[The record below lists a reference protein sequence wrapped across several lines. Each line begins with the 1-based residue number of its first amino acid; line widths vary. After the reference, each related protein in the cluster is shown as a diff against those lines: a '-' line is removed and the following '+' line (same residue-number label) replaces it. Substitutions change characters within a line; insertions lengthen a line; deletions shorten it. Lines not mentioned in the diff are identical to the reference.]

1 MSAVHEA
8 VNKVMESV
16 QKISKDQRNA
26 QQNFA
31 FRGIDDVM
39 NAVGPALREHGVI
52 IAPEYVTQT
61 SERYTTGRN
70 NTEMENVKVVVT
82 YRVMCATDDSYFT
95 AGSAGESADAGD
107 KALPKAM
114 SVAYRTLLLQL
125 LCIPTGDPDPDADTH
140 TRLSAT
146 TRAAEAASGVNASP
160 MSAQTAT
167 AYGALGVIAQSGK
180 DSAGM
185 IQDVAAFKAEYGQVL
200 DQTVVHEGKTVTLA
214 RLADQVATSSLKS

>member
-82 YRVMCATDDSYFT
+82 YRVMCTTDDSYFT
-95 AGSAGESADAGD
+95 AGSAGGSADAGD
-107 KALPKAM
+107 KALSKAM

-146 TRAAEAASGVNASP
+146 TRAAEAASGVQGSP
-160 MSAQTAT
+160 IPGVTV
-167 AYGALGVIAQSGK
+167 AYNALGAIASSGK